1 MAIWII
7 EPRDPLIVR
16 DGRPFSADP
25 GAWATSLPFPFPS
38 TTAGGVRTR
47 AGLDDNGLFK
57 YPKGNEKELDEL
69 KRLAVRG
76 PLLVLLP
83 TNEYDSKPGEWLVPA
98 PCDALL
104 LDIETTEEGKFTDLI
119 NQLTPLKLPEDAKTD
134 LDQKELWFVGQGCY
148 DKRKP
153 YKKAPRYWCWENF
166 QTWLQDPSFLCETIK
181 HVCELGIDGPVSEQR
196 LHVSIDAD
204 KETARDGMLFGTS
217 GLEFTSPGKD
227 ERRLQDA
234 KRLALA
240 VAVDDHSKFISQA
253 GLASFGGERRIVSW
267 RKSKMELPL
276 CPEGLK
282 KAIVEDEACRVI
294 LLTPACF
301 KQGYLPTWLCINA
314 KQHGVMI
321 DLKAIAVQRPQV
333 VSGWDLALRK
343 PKPSR
348 RLAPAGTVL
357 FLKLKGSND
366 AVRDWIECT
375 WMQCISDDLQDRT
388 DGFGLAVLGSWDG
401 EQVTMKVRQEL
412 CENSQ

>member
-38 TTAGGVRTR
+38 TMAGGVRTR
-47 AGLDDNGLFK
+47 SGLDKNGIFK
-57 YPKGNEKELDEL
+57 YPKGTEKELLEL
-69 KRLAVRG
+69 KQLAVRG

-83 TNEYDSKPGEWLVPA
+83 TNECDSKPGEWLVPA
-98 PCDALL
+98 PYDALL
-104 LDIETTEEGKFTDLI
+104 LDRETTKDGKLTDLV
-119 NQLTPLKLPEDAKTD
+119 NQLVPLELPDGAQTD
-134 LDQKELWFVGQGCY
+134 LDQQGLWFVGQACY

-153 YKKAPRYWCWENF
+153 YKKAPRYWYWENF
-166 QTWLQDPSFLCETIK
+166 QTWLQNPSSLCQTIEHICK
-181 HVCELGIDGPVSEQR
+181 LGIDGPVSEQR

-217 GLEFTSPGKD
+217 GLEFTFPGKD

-240 VAVDDHSKFISQA
+240 VAVDDHREFIPQA
-253 GLASFGGERRIVSW
+253 GLASFGGERRMASW
-267 RKSKMELPL
+267 RESKMKLPL
-276 CPEGLK
+276 CPEVLK
-282 KAIVEDEACRVI
+282 KTLIEEKACRLI
-294 LLTPACF
+294 FLTPACF
-301 KQGYLPTWLCINA
+301 KQGYLPTWLCTNA
-314 KQHGVMI
+314 EEHGVTI
-321 DLKAIAVQRPQV
+321 DVRSIAVQRPQV

-348 RLAPAGTVL
+348 RLVPAGTVL
-357 FLKLKGSND
+357 FLKLEGSND
-366 AVRDWIECT
+366 AIQDWIEHT
-375 WMQCISDDLQDRT
+375 WMQCISDDLQDRR

-401 EQVTMKVRQEL
+401 EQVAMQLREDL
-412 CENSQ
+412 CESNQ